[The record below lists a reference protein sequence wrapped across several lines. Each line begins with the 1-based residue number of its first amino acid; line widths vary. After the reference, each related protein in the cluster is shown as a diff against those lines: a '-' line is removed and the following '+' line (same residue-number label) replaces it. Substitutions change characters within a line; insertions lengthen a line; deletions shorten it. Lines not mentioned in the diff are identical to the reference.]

1 MANNGQNAAGNQGQ
15 YAMTTGTALAG
26 ASQNYGNNMGSL
38 AMAQGQNSA
47 NNINQIGN
55 AVGGAVSRIGGVLA
69 DKYGSSAFNNIF
81 GAGGS
86 GDTGKYG
93 TTNTKFSL

>member
-1 MANNGQNAAGNQGQ
+1 MDVGKS
-15 YAMTTGTALAG
+15 LAG
-26 ASQNYGNNMGSL
+26 VSSAYGNNMSSL
-38 AMAQGQNSA
+38 AMAQGQNQA

-55 AVGGAVSRIGGVLA
+55 AIGGGVSRIGGVLA

-81 GAGGS
+81 GGGGS

-93 TTNTKFSL
+93 TTNTKFTL